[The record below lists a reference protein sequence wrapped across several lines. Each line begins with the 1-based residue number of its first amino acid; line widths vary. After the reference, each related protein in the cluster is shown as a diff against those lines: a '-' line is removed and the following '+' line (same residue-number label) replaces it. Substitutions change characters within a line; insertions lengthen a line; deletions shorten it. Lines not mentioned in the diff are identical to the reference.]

1 MTSGPKSPFSLN
13 SPYLFSTISK
23 PPLLQVIETAVK
35 KCSQLFI
42 MRWTGTTGAV
52 SGVGINLTLMYIV
65 HQNIVARTSANAVS
79 GVGINLL
86 SAI

>member
-1 MTSGPKSPFSLN
+1 
-13 SPYLFSTISK
+13 
-23 PPLLQVIETAVK
+23 
-35 KCSQLFI
+35 

-52 SGVGINLTLMYIV
+52 FGVGINLTLMYIV
-65 HQNIVARTSANAVS
+65 YQNIVARTSANAVS